1 MKKNITLLLAL
12 CYSIHYSQNL
22 IADST
27 FNGNGMAI
35 ATSESTS
42 AYGNSLLYQPD
53 GKIVVVGHYQ
63 VPHPIFYVSG
73 FLSYRFN
80 SNGTHDTFCGD
91 SSRTRTK
98 FYPLTQDNALAT
110 ALQTDGKIIMAG
122 VANTNL
128 AMARYRPNGIIDS
141 TFGTNG
147 KVESLFGAGQI
158 KAIILLNNGSIL
170 VVGKCAGGFAVVKYL
185 TSGIPDVT
193 FGNNG
198 IVLAGTN
205 LNNSEFSSIAVQPDG
220 KIVAS
225 GQYWYDNTNGYDM
238 AVMRFNSNGSV
249 DNSFGTNGLVAI
261 DFGSIEDYC
270 YKVHIRANGKLVM
283 TGITKLASGKTKFAA
298 AELLSSGALST
309 SFGNGGKTIENSSV
323 DHNFLSSSI
332 LLSNNEILMC
342 GDLYVNG
349 DFLKGIPT
357 FMKIGSNGQF
367 NYSFGSNGY
376 FHPIQS
382 YNRLRFYDMILQPDG
397 KLIACGIYIA
407 PNSGPQ
413 LMVARYKFVAAPNTT
428 NIQDENLETN
438 MSVFPNPATD
448 KLFINTG
455 SLIEFSTSLY
465 NSTGKLVYQNFNTQ
479 ELDISTLPSGIY
491 FLVIRNKN
499 NELVKT
505 ANMIKN

>member
-1 MKKNITLLLAL
+1 
-12 CYSIHYSQNL
+12 
-22 IADST
+22 
-27 FNGNGMAI
+27 
-35 ATSESTS
+35 
-42 AYGNSLLYQPD
+42 
-53 GKIVVVGHYQ
+53 
-63 VPHPIFYVSG
+63 
-73 FLSYRFN
+73 
-80 SNGTHDTFCGD
+80 
-91 SSRTRTK
+91 
-98 FYPLTQDNALAT
+98 
-110 ALQTDGKIIMAG
+110 
-122 VANTNL
+122 
-128 AMARYRPNGIIDS
+128 
-141 TFGTNG
+141 
-147 KVESLFGAGQI
+147 
-158 KAIILLNNGSIL
+158 
-170 VVGKCAGGFAVVKYL
+170 
-185 TSGIPDVT
+185 
-193 FGNNG
+193 
-198 IVLAGTN
+198 
-205 LNNSEFSSIAVQPDG
+205 
-220 KIVAS
+220 
-225 GQYWYDNTNGYDM
+225 
-238 AVMRFNSNGSV
+238 
-249 DNSFGTNGLVAI
+249 
-261 DFGSIEDYC
+261 
-270 YKVHIRANGKLVM
+270 M
-283 TGITKLASGKTKFAA
+283 TGITKLANGKTKFAA

-309 SFGNGGKTIENSSV
+309 SFGNGGKTIENSSA

-465 NSTGKLVYQNFNTQ
+465 NSTGKIVYQNFNTQ